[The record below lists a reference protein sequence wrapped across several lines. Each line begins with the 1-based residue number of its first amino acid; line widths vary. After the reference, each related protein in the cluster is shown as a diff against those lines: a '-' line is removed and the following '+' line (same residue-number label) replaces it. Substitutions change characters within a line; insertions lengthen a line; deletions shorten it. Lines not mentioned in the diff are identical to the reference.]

1 MSDRDAG
8 IQPSPT
14 AEVPL
19 GYKRTEIGV
28 IPQEWELNTVRNL
41 FYTLRNASN
50 SRADLADSG
59 EIYYIH
65 YGDIHSKWDGV
76 LDFSSD
82 EVPYLK
88 NGVECKADLLSD
100 GDLIVADASE
110 DQQGVGSSIEVFNLD
125 SRSAIA
131 GLHTIALRP
140 MDCIFAPMF
149 LGSLFNSHM
158 IKDQLQGLLTGLKVF
173 GISKRNIAQVI
184 LPLPPLPEQRAIAAA
199 LSDVDALIAALD
211 DLIAKKRGIKQ
222 ATMQQLLTGKTRLK
236 GFSGPWEERRLGE
249 IATITMG
256 QSPSS
261 AFYNLD
267 GNGLPLIQG
276 NADIEKR
283 QSIERVWTMQANKRC
298 AAGNILLTVRAPV
311 GFVGIATSE
320 VCLGRGVCGI
330 QAHQNIDFLF
340 HQLVLCEPQWKA
352 LEQGSTFTA
361 ANRNQVEQFNI
372 SIPMD
377 GSEQRAIAEIL
388 SDMDAELDALEAR
401 REKTQQLKQGMM
413 QQLLTG
419 KVRLVTPEETP

>member
-1 MSDRDAG
+1 MGDLMSYRDAG

-28 IPQEWELNTVRNL
+28 IPQEWTLHQLGELVFRIGSGITPRGGSKVYVANGRPFVRSQNVGWGKL
-41 FYTLRNASN
+41 ELD
-50 SRADLADSG
+50 DLVFITDAVH
-59 EIYYIH
+59 ET
-65 YGDIHSKWDGV
+65 
-76 LDFSSD
+76 FR
-82 EVPYLK
+82 
-88 NGVECKADLLSD
+88 
-100 GDLIVADASE
+100 ASE
-110 DQQGVGSSIEVFNLD
+110 IEKGDVLLNITGASIGRSAVANERLHGGNVNQHVCEIRPHPELLD
-125 SRSAIA
+125 SRYLSSYLLSEVGQQQIDSFQA
-131 GLHTIALRP
+131 GGNR
-140 MDCIFAPMF
+140 
-149 LGSLFNSHM
+149 
-158 IKDQLQGLLTGLKVF
+158 QGLNYGQ
-173 GISKRNIAQVI
+173 IASFFV
-184 LPLPPLPEQRAIAAA
+184 PLPPLPEQRAIAAA

-377 GSEQRAIAEIL
+377 GSEQRAIAEVL

-401 REKTQQLKQGMM
+401 REKTRQLKQGMM